1 MGEDKVA
8 MLVVAVEEEQ
18 ELVQS
23 LRTTTRLTEEQWAD
37 RGMEE
42 LQRAQEAEAEAVVA
56 VAAAAAAAEQEE
68 EQEEEEVNEENGKLR
83 SKQRT
88 QRKHQALP
96 VKPCLPAS

>member
-1 MGEDKVA
+1 
-8 MLVVAVEEEQ
+8 MLVAVEEEQ

-42 LQRAQEAEAEAVVA
+42 LQRAQEAEAV

-68 EQEEEEVNEENGKLR
+68 EQEEEVNEENGKLR

-96 VKPCLPAS
+96 VRPCLPAS